1 MKLSITN
8 YAGIIICAVCLGVL
22 TGISVSPVI
31 QSVMTG
37 LITVIVAMLSIAA
50 GINDNATVPASGI
63 LGKAKVANIIPVAFF
78 ILFFTAGSFAGIRMR
93 TANMLG
99 DNTQR
104 DMAYLTYIGFSTD
117 EVKEIMRKKYVE
129 RAANPALQ
137 PIEATIL
144 FSYLSNEKV
153 DLIRL
158 KTGKALE
165 TELIAMDDPA
175 INSFLR
181 VTNDSLCLEALKAFL
196 CTKK

>member
-1 MKLSITN
+1 MFIFLLRKYTLKR
-8 YAGIIICAVCLGVL
+8 L
-22 TGISVSPVI
+22 
-31 QSVMTG
+31 
-37 LITVIVAMLSIAA
+37 
-50 GINDNATVPASGI
+50 
-63 LGKAKVANIIPVAFF
+63 
-78 ILFFTAGSFAGIRMR
+78 ILFISSSNA
-93 TANMLG
+93 
-99 DNTQR
+99 QR
-104 DMAYLTYIGFSTD
+104 STTLSN
-117 EVKEIMRKKYVE
+117 E
-129 RAANPALQ
+129 
-137 PIEATIL
+137 EATIL